1 MISNINKLGK
11 SFLFTL
17 IFLYFTYHSKS
28 ESFALEEV
36 SQGIFVHYGI
46 HQDANT
52 DNKGDIAN
60 IGFIVGSK
68 SILVIDT
75 GGTKSIGKKLLK
87 KIREISQLPIS
98 HIAITHSHPDHFF
111 GTEAFLSENPKIVG
125 HERLNRSLINN
136 FNFYRDLQYN
146 NIGDEKIK
154 ESKLVPANLLVK
166 IDQTLEIDLGER
178 IIEIKS
184 WNSGHTDNDISVY
197 DKKTKTFWSEN
208 IFVKRTPSI
217 RASIKGWKKNLEE
230 IMQMDIDII
239 VPGHGL
245 AKEKEEAIKPLLR
258 YFERLIYQIRN
269 FQSKNK
275 SLQESINSILQNEI
289 INPQKVNKEG
299 WVLFTEYHY
308 SNITKVYTEL
318 EWE

>member
-1 MISNINKLGK
+1 MFIRITKIRKKLLITFFFFLLYSLKSK
-11 SFLFTL
+11 SFD
-17 IFLYFTYHSKS
+17 I
-28 ESFALEEV
+28 EEV
-36 SQGIFVHYGI
+36 SKGVFVHYGI
-46 HQDANT
+46 HEDANIK
-52 DNKGDIAN
+52 NKGDISN

-75 GGTKSIGKKLLK
+75 GGTKSIGESLLK
-87 KIREISQLPIS
+87 KIREISRLPIS

-111 GTEAFLSENPKIVG
+111 GTEAFLAENPKIIG

-136 FNFYRDLQYN
+136 FNFYRDLQFN
-146 NIGDEKIK
+146 NIGDKRIK
-154 ESKLVPANLLVK
+154 DSKLVTADELVK
-166 IDQTLEIDLGER
+166 IDQILEIDLGHR

-184 WNSGHTDNDISVY
+184 WNSGHTDNDLSVY

-208 IFVKRTPSI
+208 VFIKRIPSI

-230 IMQMDIDII
+230 IMEMDINLV

-245 AKEKEEAIKPLLR
+245 AKGKEAAIKPLLK
-258 YFERLIYQIRN
+258 YFQRLIYQIRN
-269 FQSKNK
+269 FQNQNK

-289 INPQKVNKEG
+289 INPRTVNKED